1 MMSHFANDGETK
13 VTLSFGDP
21 PHPLMLTFIG
31 IIAGIGALQMIVPP
45 FNAFAMDWLA
55 INSRDVV
62 SKGRIWQMVTAV
74 FLHGGLRHLMFNL
87 LFLYIFG
94 NPLAHAWRRKEFVGY
109 FFLCGIA
116 GSVCFYFA
124 TMSNPQNVVGL
135 GASAAVTGIMG
146 GYALV
151 HGERLIF
158 FMGMIP
164 MKGKYFVALMFI
176 VDIVL
181 VLQFGATYL
190 AGIAHLAG
198 GVFGILLLKFIWLRD
213 RGGGSGGN
221 AAATPTSRIG
231 GLELMDDD

>member
-1 MMSHFANDGETK
+1 MSQFANDGETK
-13 VTLSFGDP
+13 ITLSFGDP
-21 PHPLMLTFIG
+21 PHRMMLALVG
-31 IIAGIGALQMIVPP
+31 IIAGIAALQFIVTP
-45 FNAFAMDWLA
+45 FNSFAMDYLA
-55 INSRDVV
+55 LNSRDVLA
-62 SKGRIWQMVTAV
+62 KGRVWQMATAI
-74 FLHGGLRHLMFNL
+74 FLHGNLRHVMLNL

-94 NPLAHAWRRKEFVGY
+94 NPLAHAWRPREFIGY

-116 GSVCFYFA
+116 GSVCFYLA
-124 TMSNPQNVVGL
+124 AMSSPQNIPAL

-151 HGERLIF
+151 HGERMIF

-198 GVFGILLLKFIWLRD
+198 GIFGILLLKFVWLRD
-213 RGGGSGGN
+213 RGGRGKE
-221 AAATPTSRIG
+221 AAKPTSRIG